1 METRGPERRQ
11 NWEEEIR
18 NLEQESRRAF
28 LARDIESLER
38 LFSDDLIVNSPIHR
52 VHRKS
57 QVLDLLRAG
66 VIAHATLESEIEV
79 IEQCGD
85 LAVVMGIEKLTNTPD
100 GPLLSRRFSNV
111 WRPEGDSWRLVVRQA
126 TIVS

>member
-1 METRGPERRQ
+1 METRGLERRQ

-28 LARDIESLER
+28 LARDMDTLDR
-38 LFSDDLIVNSPIHR
+38 LFSDDMIVNSPIHR

-66 VIAHATLESEIEV
+66 VIAHATYDSEIEA
-79 IEQCGD
+79 IEQCGE
-85 LAVVMGIEKLTNTPD
+85 LAVVMGSDKLTNTPD
-100 GPLLSRRFSNV
+100 GPLLSRRFTNV

-126 TIVS
+126 TLIG

>member
-1 METRGPERRQ
+1 MEARVSGKQE

-28 LARDIESLER
+28 VARDMESLDR
-38 LFSDDLIVNSPIHR
+38 LFSDDMIVNSPIHR
-52 VHRKS
+52 VHRKP

-66 VIAHATLESEIEV
+66 VIAHATYEGEIEAV
-79 IEQCGD
+79 EKCGD
-85 LAVVMGIEKLTNTPD
+85 LAVVMGSEKLTNTPD
-100 GPLLSRRFSNV
+100 GPLLSRRFTNV

-126 TIVS
+126 TVIG